1 MTSRLFASLFAVLA
15 STSFGL
21 FTGCGG
27 LGGVPL
33 RAAGSSC
40 ANGSQC
46 SSQSC
51 SAPAES
57 GCGVCIDIHGLG
69 QPCGGP
75 LERCSG
81 SATCAG
87 GVCTSTKKTLGE
99 ACSIGTGKGGGPP
112 ECDDELYCALNPFLL
127 RSRLQGTGNCAA
139 RGVLGGACGRG
150 GSCALGAQC
159 SEGECVVAT
168 LGTEGD
174 SCDGRQCVAG
184 LFCGA
189 GVCRRATLP
198 VGANC
203 GGPDRD
209 LNDCAPGGYCDLT
222 GGPMLNGLYPV
233 ACFPLAKE
241 GEPCGDNS
249 CTAGL
254 FCGDAERTNA
264 RVCERLRLRPVGQ
277 TCGHGDLCIGGLEC
291 RAGVCVEAC

>member
-1 MTSRLFASLFAVLA
+1 MTPRAFSVSLLLA
-15 STSFGL
+15 L

-33 RAAGSSC
+33 RAAGSAC
-40 ANGSQC
+40 GHNSQC

-51 SAPAES
+51 NAPAEG
-57 GCGVCIDIHGLG
+57 GCGVCVDIHGLG

-81 SATCAG
+81 SATCTG

-112 ECDDELYCALNPFLL
+112 ECDDELYCALNPLL
-127 RSRLQGTGNCAA
+127 RTSRLQGMGNCAA
-139 RGVLGGACGRG
+139 RGVLGGACDSLVG
-150 GSCALGAQC
+150 CALGARC
-159 SEGECVVAT
+159 VDGECVVAS

-189 GVCRRATLP
+189 GICRTATLP
-198 VGANC
+198 IGANC

-209 LNDCAPGGYCDLT
+209 LNNCAPGGTCTFT

-233 ACFPLAKE
+233 ACFPIPQE
-241 GEPCGDNS
+241 GEPCPSGQ
-249 CTAGL
+249 CGEGL
-254 FCGDAERTNA
+254 FCPGQFGSNLP
-264 RVCERLRLRPVGQ
+264 VCGRLRTRVAGQ
-277 TCGHGDLCIGGLEC
+277 DCGFRDVCNAGLEC
-291 RAGVCVEAC
+291 RSGVCVEPC